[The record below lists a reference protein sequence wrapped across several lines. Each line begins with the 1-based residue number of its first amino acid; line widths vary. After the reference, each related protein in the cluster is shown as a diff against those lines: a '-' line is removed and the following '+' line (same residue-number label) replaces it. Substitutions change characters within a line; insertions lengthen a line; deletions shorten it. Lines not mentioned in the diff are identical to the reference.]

1 MKRVRKG
8 FTLIE
13 VMIVVAILAIVATIA
28 YPSYQRYVQQS
39 YRAQAQADLMEI
51 AQFMERQYTITN
63 AYPSDP
69 DRLPATSPD
78 SGTIRYRITLTAV
91 SDDAFTLSAAPDGP
105 QIGDR
110 CGTMTLDNRNNRT
123 SVGDNCW

>member
-1 MKRVRKG
+1 MKRVSKG

-13 VMIVVAILAIVATIA
+13 VMIVVAIVAIVATIA

-51 AQFMERQYTITN
+51 AQFMERQYTIAN

-69 DRLPATSPD
+69 DVPATSPD
-78 SGTIRYRITLTAV
+78 SGTTRYLITLTA
-91 SDDAFTLSAAPDGP
+91 SDDAFTLSAVPDGP
-105 QIGDR
+105 QTGDR

-123 SVGDNCW
+123 PVDNNCW